1 MAASKIKEGKF
12 KRVGE
17 AVLDE
22 RKRLSLA
29 KVADH
34 LRSAAIDSDTEFRFG
49 IYVNELGEFLLT
61 PEVPVPMH
69 EVWLLRNPKAL
80 AKVKEGLQ
88 QAAKGQARTVGS
100 FAKYADDE
108 ID

>member
-1 MAASKIKEGKF
+1 MAAPKIKEGKF

-49 IYVNELGEFLLT
+49 IYVNDLGQFLLT

-69 EVWLLRNPKAL
+69 GSGSLEIPK
-80 AKVKEGLQ
+80 
-88 QAAKGQARTVGS
+88 R
-100 FAKYADDE
+100 
-108 ID
+108 